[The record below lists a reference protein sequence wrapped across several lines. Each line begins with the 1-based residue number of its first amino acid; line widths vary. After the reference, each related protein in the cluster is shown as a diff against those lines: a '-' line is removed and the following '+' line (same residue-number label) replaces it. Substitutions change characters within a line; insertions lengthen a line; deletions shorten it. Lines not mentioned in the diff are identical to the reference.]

1 MSEWTIQAINHVK
14 QLLVLGLTVTDC
26 VSISTL
32 SSFVCVPVGITS
44 SELGI
49 KTCAVTAGIKL
60 YRSIIKKNK
69 TSKIK

>member
-1 MSEWTIQAINHVK
+1 MYLNHIE
-14 QLLVLGLTVTDC
+14 QLLVLALTVTGC

-32 SSFVCVPVGITS
+32 SSLVCVPVGITS

-49 KTCAVTAGIKL
+49 KTCTVTAGIKL

-69 TSKIK
+69 TSKTK

>member
-49 KTCAVTAGIKL
+49 KTLQSLLELNCIGQL
-60 YRSIIKKNK
+60 
-69 TSKIK
+69 